1 MKSIE
6 FQINDTLLFDNIDHA
21 WTVLFDSTIDG
32 SKQKLNFTCNY
43 IQYCCHKSSF
53 TDDWILMRRFALG
66 RSDAIVRRGRVDNRD
81 WNIIAC
87 GNPTAIRAVIDTI
100 IN

>member
-1 MKSIE
+1 
-6 FQINDTLLFDNIDHA
+6 
-21 WTVLFDSTIDG
+21 
-32 SKQKLNFTCNY
+32 
-43 IQYCCHKSSF
+43 
-53 TDDWILMRRFALG
+53 MRRFALG